1 MDNVQLILSLRAFM
15 MDMPMIFKVLVRI
28 VMESKYFVNALSI
41 KYLTHNFSMI
51 KIKEN

>member
-1 MDNVQLILSLRAFM
+1 MENVQLTLLLRVFM

-41 KYLTHNFSMI
+41 KSLTHNFHMI
-51 KIKEN
+51 KIKES